1 MTDDTHPRSVPA
13 AAESWATT
21 IRYLA
26 AVCLLPSIVLWHQD
40 NILFTGY
47 GYIDPWM
54 YFGYFRNLVEFT
66 RDVFP
71 GNAYGAHLA
80 WILPGAAVY
89 KLFAPLAA
97 NCILHLGV
105 HTLASV
111 SLFLTLK
118 WVVGARRAFAAAM
131 LFSLNPWLT
140 FATAWDYVDGIGIAY
155 CLLTMALLTWAAL
168 VPVRRWALMAA
179 GMALAAT
186 VYSNPD
192 WVMLLPLPPLYYLGL
207 TRAWHRTPLVR
218 SFFVLCRWFGPGCV
232 LVTVAFAVINH
243 WMNGRFWFYG
253 APLRG
258 VFQRNSPPA
267 PWWQGLWQDGDPS
280 VWLLFTIAAAAVSAV
295 VLFEEGRNAFRGRT
309 AAALFSWLFLGPL
322 AWMIWC
328 QIRGNPLLGL
338 PFHASILL
346 PFSFLAIGARFWP
359 ELETAPPRYYL
370 LFCCVL
376 AVVLGYA
383 WLDNGPVTAAR
394 VPYAVWMGLAA
405 LVVSLVLRLSPEN
418 VICGLAGCF
427 VFTALGVVPCYTLVE
442 AHGYRNQYQA
452 LCRARERIE
461 AVRQGR
467 PVRFWY
473 DKQDR
478 AFPDATALNSTY
490 SWADSL
496 LSQSFGTAPC
506 GQEQAPS
513 TIIAAIASD
522 PSHGADFVTST
533 LTGCWSGKGLRV
545 VPVETDTIP
554 RGASSYRLSL
564 LRVERVSGTR

>member
-1 MTDDTHPRSVPA
+1 MRLSAAPVPGLN
-13 AAESWATT
+13 T
-21 IRYLA
+21 
-26 AVCLLPSIVLWHQD
+26 
-40 NILFTGY
+40 NY
-47 GYIDPWM
+47 GFIDPWM
-54 YFGYFRNLVEFT
+54 YYGYFRNLVEFT

-89 KLFAPLAA
+89 KLFGPLAA

-105 HTLASV
+105 HTLAGV

-118 WVVGARRAFAAAM
+118 WVAGARRAFAAAM

-155 CLLTMALLTWAAL
+155 CLLSMALLTWAAL

-218 SFFVLCRWFGPGCV
+218 SFLVLCRWFGPGCV
-232 LVTVAFAVINH
+232 LVTVAFAAINH
-243 WMNGRFWFYG
+243 WMNGRYWFYG

-267 PWWQGLWQDGDPS
+267 PWWQGLWQDGAPS
-280 VWLLFTIAAAAVSAV
+280 VWLLFTMAAAAVSAV

-309 AAALFSWLFLGPL
+309 AAALFSWMFLGAL
-322 AWMIWC
+322 AWMIWR

-359 ELETAPPRYYL
+359 ELETASPRHYL
-370 LFCCVL
+370 LFCCVAAL
-376 AVVLGYA
+376 VLGYA
-383 WLDNGPVTAAR
+383 WLDGGNQTAYGLPFPFW
-394 VPYAVWMGLAA
+394 VGLAGLIA
-405 LVVSLVLRLSPEN
+405 SLLLRLAPESA
-418 VICGLAGCF
+418 ICGLGGFF
-427 VFTALGVVPCYTLVE
+427 VFTALGVGPCYVGVD
-442 AHGYRNQYQA
+442 AHGYRHQYQA

-461 AVRQGR
+461 TVRQG
-467 PVRFWY
+467 
-473 DKQDR
+473 
-478 AFPDATALNSTY
+478 L
-490 SWADSL
+490 
-496 LSQSFGTAPC
+496 
-506 GQEQAPS
+506 
-513 TIIAAIASD
+513 
-522 PSHGADFVTST
+522 H
-533 LTGCWSGKGLRV
+533 
-545 VPVETDTIP
+545 
-554 RGASSYRLSL
+554 
-564 LRVERVSGTR
+564 

>member
-1 MTDDTHPRSVPA
+1 MTDDTHPRSMPA

-47 GYIDPWM
+47 GFIDPWM

-71 GNAYGAHLA
+71 GNAYGAHLS
-80 WILPGAAVY
+80 WILPGAAVH

-140 FATAWDYVDGIGIAY
+140 LATAWDYVDGIGIAY

-179 GMALAAT
+179 GMALAAM

-192 WVMLLPLPPLYYLGL
+192 WAMLLPLPPLYYLGL

-243 WMNGRFWFYG
+243 WMNGRFWFYA

-258 VFQRNSPPA
+258 VFQPSSSPA
-267 PWWQGLWQDGDPS
+267 HWWQGLWQDGAPS
-280 VWLLFTIAAAAVSAV
+280 VWLLFAMAAAAVSAV
-295 VLFEEGRNAFRGRT
+295 ILFEEGRNAFRGRT
-309 AAALFSWLFLGPL
+309 AAALFSWLFLGAL

-359 ELETAPPRYYL
+359 ALETASPRYYL

-383 WLDNGPVTAAR
+383 WLDDGPVTAAR
-394 VPYAVWMGLAA
+394 IPYAVWMGLAA
-405 LVVSLVLRLSPEN
+405 LVASLVLRLSPEN

-496 LSQSFGTAPC
+496 LSRSFGTAPC
-506 GQEQAPS
+506 GQEPAPS
-513 TIIAAIASD
+513 TIIAAIGSD
-522 PSHGADFVTST
+522 PSHGTDFVAST

-554 RGASSYRLSL
+554 RGAWSYRLSL
-564 LRVERVSGTR
+564 LRVERVSGTP